1 MTPHL
6 VFTECLLLEKLLKEG
21 QGEQTLNI
29 NMVYRR
35 AMARILMLIIK
46 AKMVMMT
53 IPYSLGQS
61 MLIMRI
67 SKVGIPTCEKRRIRS
82 PTAKL
87 SSKIPRKTCQ

>member
-46 AKMVMMT
+46 AKMLMMMT
-53 IPYSLGQS
+53 IPIHEDVNTNSENIKSWNSNL
-61 MLIMRI
+61 
-67 SKVGIPTCEKRRIRS
+67 
-82 PTAKL
+82 
-87 SSKIPRKTCQ
+87 